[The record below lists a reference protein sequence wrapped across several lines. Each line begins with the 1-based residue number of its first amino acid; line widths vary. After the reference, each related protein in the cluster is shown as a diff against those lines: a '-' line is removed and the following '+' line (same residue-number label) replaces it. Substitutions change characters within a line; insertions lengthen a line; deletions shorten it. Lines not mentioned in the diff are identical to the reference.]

1 MRTLEGE
8 WLEVERAAV
17 APLVRGVPRRGN
29 DFVPW
34 FDALRNGGPAQGD
47 PLFDWLA
54 ERATLDELR
63 WFMRQELA
71 SEAGLDDLRAL
82 TRLRM
87 PPRPELELGGST
99 GSARRWASRVKG
111 PGRSGRPWP
120 CPISCSDSAPT
131 VASPGMRWARSG
143 WWS

>member
-29 DFVPW
+29 DFVRW

-71 SEAGLDDLRAL
+71 AEAGLDDL
-82 TRLRM
+82 
-87 PPRPELELGGST
+87 
-99 GSARRWASRVKG
+99 AR
-111 PGRSGRPWP
+111 
-120 CPISCSDSAPT
+120 
-131 VASPGMRWARSG
+131 SPG
-143 WWS
+143 